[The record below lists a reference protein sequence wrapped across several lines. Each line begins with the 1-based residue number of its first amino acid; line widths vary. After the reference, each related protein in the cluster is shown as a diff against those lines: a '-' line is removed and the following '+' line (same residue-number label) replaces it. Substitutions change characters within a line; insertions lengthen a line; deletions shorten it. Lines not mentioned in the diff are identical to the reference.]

1 MGLLISASI
10 CLGRMIEGNI
20 ARTVEKV
27 GIGTSSV
34 LTQTNPSSVSVTYV
48 NLMALS
54 MTALSAPTELYIAAT
69 VAYTGTQ
76 RKIVSEKLPKTTNQS
91 KNLHSNFG
99 KTRNPKSL
107 ITRG

>member
-20 ARTVEKV
+20 ARTVEKA

-34 LTQTNPSSVSVTYV
+34 LTQTNPSSVSATYV

-54 MTALSAPTELYIAAT
+54 TTALSAPTELYIAAT

-99 KTRNPKSL
+99 KTRNLKSL